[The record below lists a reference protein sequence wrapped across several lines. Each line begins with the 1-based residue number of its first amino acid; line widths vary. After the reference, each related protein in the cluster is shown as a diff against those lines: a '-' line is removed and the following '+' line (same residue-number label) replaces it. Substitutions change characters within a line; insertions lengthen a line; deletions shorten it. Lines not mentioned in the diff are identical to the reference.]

1 MIGLIKRNRVK
12 TCLFFCLSI
21 DNHTSCESST
31 FFNETAA
38 L

>member
-1 MIGLIKRNRVK
+1 MIGLIKRNRK
-12 TCLFFCLSI
+12 IKFICLYYRYI
-21 DNHTSCESST
+21 HTSCESST